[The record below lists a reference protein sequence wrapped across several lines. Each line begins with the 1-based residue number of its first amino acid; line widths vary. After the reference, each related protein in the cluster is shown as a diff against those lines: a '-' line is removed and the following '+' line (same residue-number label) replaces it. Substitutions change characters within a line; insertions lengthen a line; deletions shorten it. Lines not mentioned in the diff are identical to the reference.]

1 MTTAILNYSTSL
13 IDVIIKGLKNTL
25 KAMMIGYMVARQTQ
39 ANRNVASFISTYEYN
54 GDNYWIILNDLNKK
68 TIKQIHEEFGYDG

>member
-13 IDVIIKGLKNTL
+13 IDVIIRGLKNTL
-25 KAMMIGYMVARQTQ
+25 KGMMIGYMVARQTQ
-39 ANRNVASFISTYEYN
+39 ANRNVASFISKYEYN
-54 GDNYWIILNDLNKK
+54 GENYWVILNDLNKK